1 MTAGPT
7 DIAGWAFDFLRCP
20 ETGEALRRDG
30 ERLVLPNGSEVGRIA
45 DGIVRMP
52 LLVSDENVRIYRKLG
67 GAHFWERA
75 NAGYAMSAL
84 DTPVYHDFLQDVRPA
99 SSAGVI
105 VDVGGGDGRNARPWL
120 ETGYR
125 RVIVVD
131 AAGEALARFRA
142 RIASDHPEW
151 LDHILLIEADA
162 RRLPLKAGCADT
174 VTAIESLFYLN
185 DDYELGLR
193 QCKALLALHG
203 QLLLSERDYEGGLLL
218 QLLYQ
223 GVAKTVEASNT
234 RTVVD
239 GLAHEPMV
247 SRCFTEQELVA
258 LLSANGLAVKSV
270 QGISLFSVVLGWMR
284 NRQLI
289 GDGDAVHLPA
299 VRAMLGRLGREGRMR
314 RCHIVVAGL
323 RN

>member
-1 MTAGPT
+1 MTPAT
-7 DIAGWAFDFLRCP
+7 DIAGWAFDVLRCP

-30 ERLVLPNGSEVGRIA
+30 DRLVRPNGSEVGRIE
-45 DGIVRMP
+45 DGIVRTP
-52 LLVSDENVRIYRKLG
+52 LLVADDNVRIYRKLG

-84 DTPVYHDFLQDVRPA
+84 DTPVYHDFLRDVRPA

-120 ETGYR
+120 EKGYR
-125 RVIVVD
+125 RVVVVD
-131 AAGEALARFRA
+131 AAAEGLARFRS
-142 RIASDHPEW
+142 RIGNDHPEW
-151 LDHILLIEADA
+151 LDHVLLIEADA

-174 VTAIESLFYLN
+174 VMAIESLFYLN

-193 QCKALLALHG
+193 QCKALLAPHG
-203 QLLLSERDYEGGLLL
+203 QVLLSERDYEGGLLL

-239 GLAHEPMV
+239 GLPHEPMV

-270 QGISLFSVVLGWMR
+270 QGISLLSVVLGWMR
-284 NRQLI
+284 NRHLI

-299 VRAMLGRLGREGRMR
+299 VRAMLGKLGREGRIR

-323 RN
+323 RT

>member
-1 MTAGPT
+1 MTRAPA
-7 DIAGWAFDFLRCP
+7 DIAGWAFDLLRCP
-20 ETGEALRRDG
+20 ETGDALRRD
-30 ERLVLPNGSEVGRIA
+30 RDRVVLANGSEVGRIE
-45 DGIVRMP
+45 DGIVRFP
-52 LLVSDENVRIYRKLG
+52 ILVADDNVRIYRKVG

-99 SSAGVI
+99 SPDGVI

-120 ETGYR
+120 EKGYR
-125 RVIVVD
+125 RVVVVD
-131 AAGEALARFRA
+131 AAAGGLARFRT
-142 RIASDHPEW
+142 RIGNEHPEW

-174 VTAIESLFYLN
+174 VTAVESLFYLN

-193 QCKALLALHG
+193 QCKALLAPRG
-203 QLLLSERDYEGGLLL
+203 RLLLSERDYEGGLLL

-223 GVAKTVEASNT
+223 GVAKMIEASHT
-234 RTVVD
+234 RAVVD
-239 GLAHEPMV
+239 GLPHEPMI
-247 SRCFTEQELVA
+247 SRCFKEQELIA
-258 LLSANGLAVKSV
+258 LLSANGLAVQSV
-270 QGISLFSVVLGWMR
+270 QGISLFSVILGWLR
-284 NRQLI
+284 NRQQI

-299 VRAMLGRLGREGRMR
+299 VRAMLGKLGREGRMR

-323 RN
+323 RT